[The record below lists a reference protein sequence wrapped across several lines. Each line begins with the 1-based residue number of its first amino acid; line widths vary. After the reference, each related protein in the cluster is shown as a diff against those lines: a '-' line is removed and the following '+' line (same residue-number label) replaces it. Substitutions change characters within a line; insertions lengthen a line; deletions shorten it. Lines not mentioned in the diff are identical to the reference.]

1 MINAI
6 LAPPKRAPNNLFTS
20 PNAAKS
26 ASLVSAL
33 PARDIANTIATNVT
47 AKAVMFVVFFAPL
60 KIVQ

>member
-1 MINAI
+1 MLMINAI

-33 PARDIANTIATNVT
+33 PARDIANTIATN
-47 AKAVMFVVFFAPL
+47 L
-60 KIVQ
+60 L